1 MKTLLMSRMENLR
14 HAVKNWWLLL
24 LLGLAVF
31 VVGILIFTYP
41 GASYVAMS
49 VTFAILILV
58 SGAVNIALAVSNR
71 NPAIGK
77 GWLWA
82 GGIVELLIGLLL
94 IVHPA
99 ISAAT
104 LPVFLGFW
112 LMFRSFGMIGSG
124 SDLMSLK
131 VPGGGWTVFV
141 GILLLI
147 CSVLILAQPLLF
159 GIEAVVIWVGVS
171 FLVGG
176 ISMGVLAFELKNL
189 HKHFVE

>member
-14 HAVKNWWLLL
+14 HAVKNWWLPL

-41 GASYVAMS
+41 GVSYVAMS

-124 SDLMSLK
+124 SDLMSLR
-131 VPGGGWTVFV
+131 VPGGGWSVFV

-159 GIEAVVIWVGVS
+159 GVEAVVIWVGVS

-176 ISMGVLAFELKNL
+176 ISMIVLAFELKNL

>member
-1 MKTLLMSRMENLR
+1 MSRIESSR
-14 HAVKNWWLLL
+14 RAVKNWWLLL
-24 LLGLAVF
+24 LLGIAVF
-31 VVGILIFTYP
+31 VVGMLIFTYP
-41 GASYVAMS
+41 GLSYVAMS

-58 SGAVNIALAVSNR
+58 SGAVNIALAASNT
-71 NPAIGK
+71 NAVIGR

-94 IVHPA
+94 ICYPS

-104 LPVFLGFW
+104 LPLFLGFW
-112 LMFRSFGMIGSG
+112 LMFRSFGLIGSC

-131 VPGGGWTVFV
+131 VPGGGWTLFV

-147 CSVLILAQPLLF
+147 CSVMILAQPLLF

-171 FLVGG
+171 FIVAG
-176 ISMGVLAFELKNL
+176 ISKALFSFELNSL
-189 HKHFVE
+189 HKHFGE

>member
-1 MKTLLMSRMENLR
+1 MSRMESSR
-14 HAVKNWWLLL
+14 RAVKYWWLLL
-24 LLGLAVF
+24 LLGIAVF
-31 VVGILIFTYP
+31 VVGIVIFTYP
-41 GASYVAMS
+41 GLSYVAMS
-49 VTFAILILV
+49 LTFAILILV
-58 SGAVNIALAVSNR
+58 SGAINIALAVSNS
-71 NPAIGK
+71 NAVIGK

-82 GGIVELLIGLLL
+82 GGIIEVLIGLLL
-94 IVHPA
+94 ICYPS

-124 SDLMSLK
+124 GDLMSMK

-147 CSVLILAQPLLF
+147 CSVFILAQPLLF

-171 FLVGG
+171 FLVAGV
-176 ISMGVLAFELKNL
+176 SMAVFSFQLKGL
-189 HKHFVE
+189 HKHFSN